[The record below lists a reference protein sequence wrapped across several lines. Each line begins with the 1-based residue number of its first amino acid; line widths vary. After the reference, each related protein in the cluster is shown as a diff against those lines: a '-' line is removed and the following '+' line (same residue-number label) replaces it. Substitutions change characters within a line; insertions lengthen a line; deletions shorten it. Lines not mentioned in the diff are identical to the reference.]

1 MEDGRWKIARG
12 RLYYPLSSLFSPR
25 TLDWLAGT
33 LAVFLKDARLEWRT
47 RFALNALGL
56 FVAAAVFLVRFAVGD
71 GALGAPVAAGLL
83 WVVIVFAA
91 TVGLGRA
98 FVVEEERG
106 TVLLLQLAL
115 RPSAVYGGKLLFN
128 VALQLGLNAAAA
140 ALFLLLVAPPLAAPG
155 LLAATLELGA
165 LGLAGATTLLS
176 ALIARTASS
185 GPLLA
190 VLAFPVLVPLL
201 FSAVRA
207 TRLAFEGAAAGV
219 WTEAQP
225 DLTALVGYAGLA
237 VTASFLLFDYVWQE

>member
-1 MEDGRWKIARG
+1 
-12 RLYYPLSSLFSPR
+12 
-25 TLDWLAGT
+25 LDWLHGA
-33 LAVFLKDARLEWRT
+33 LAVFLKDARLELRT

-56 FVAAAVFLVRFAVGD
+56 FVAAAVFLLRFALGD
-71 GALGAPVAAGLL
+71 GPVAAPVAAALL
-83 WVVIVFAA
+83 WVVILFAA

-106 TVLLLQLAL
+106 TVLLLQLTL

-128 VALQLGLNAAAA
+128 AALQLALNGAA
-140 ALFLLLVAPPLAAPG
+140 ALLFLVLVAPPVAAPG
-155 LLAATLELGA
+155 LLTATLALGA

-176 ALIARTASS
+176 AVIARTASS

-207 TRLAFEGAAAGV
+207 TRLAFEPGAAGAA
-219 WTEAQP
+219 WIEAQA

-237 VTASFLLFDYVWQE
+237 VTASFLLFDYVWRD

>member
-1 MEDGRWKIARG
+1 M
-12 RLYYPLSSLFSPR
+12 
-25 TLDWLAGT
+25 WLAGAW
-33 LAVFLKDARLEWRT
+33 AVFLKDARLELRT

-56 FVAAAVFLVRFAVGD
+56 FVAAAVFLLRFALGD
-71 GALGAPVAAGLL
+71 VAVTAPVAAALL
-83 WVVIVFAA
+83 WVVILFAA

-98 FVVEEERG
+98 FVAEEERG
-106 TVLLLQLAL
+106 TVLLLQLTL

-128 VALQLGLNAAAA
+128 AALQLALNAVA
-140 ALFLLLVAPPLAAPG
+140 ALLFLVLVGPPLAAPG
-155 LLAATLELGA
+155 LLAAVLGLGA

-190 VLAFPVLVPLL
+190 VLAFPVLIPLL

-207 TRLAFEGAAAGV
+207 TRLAFEGGGVASAWAG
-219 WTEAQP
+219 AQP

-237 VTASFLLFDYVWQE
+237 VTASFLLFDYVWRD